1 MISEKSIEDEEQ
13 PIIIQ
18 AKVKST
24 KQKKKPPM
32 SIIEKQELDFSH
44 PFWRDPNQQEPKPIE
59 EVKEDPVEKFL
70 KDDVL
75 YEDIL
80 ERIQQLPAE
89 RRDEALVQY
98 STTHDLEFEEFHEL
112 QRAIQLNREYQQPKK
127 PEVRDDLFDKFCD
140 EMEDLPSPSSV
151 KGMQFN

>member
-1 MISEKSIEDEEQ
+1 M
-13 PIIIQ
+13 
-18 AKVKST
+18 
-24 KQKKKPPM
+24 
-32 SIIEKQELDFSH
+32 
-44 PFWRDPNQQEPKPIE
+44 
-59 EVKEDPVEKFL
+59 